1 MRVSNFTVP
10 VVINVF
16 AAEAGGVIAD
26 CDGDGID
33 LDGDTFIELT
43 LPNDQYTA
51 TWPDGSTGL
60 TWTIDEAL
68 QATDANGNLL
78 FDDNGDP
85 VWQYNGNDICVEIE
99 DPYGCGVTEHC
110 VFLFVGQAP
119 TINPDMNGVPADQLD
134 DIITMC
140 PEIPY
145 DFDLNAFQP
154 GPPYSDISWS
164 TVCDGEYIFFGNDE
178 SETLTSWQFPEDC
191 WGQVLTLQGS
201 LANPCA
207 PGGLQWELEV
217 EVDVCAITI
226 PNVFTPRNADTM
238 NPSFQILDLENYDN
252 VMVRIF
258 DRWGGLVYT
267 NDNYKNT
274 NAWYGDDSADGT
286 YWYTI
291 LLPNGLTHQGTVSI
305 FR

>member
-1 MRVSNFTVP
+1 M
-10 VVINVF
+10 
-16 AAEAGGVIAD
+16 
-26 CDGDGID
+26 
-33 LDGDTFIELT
+33 
-43 LPNDQYTA
+43 
-51 TWPDGSTGL
+51 
-60 TWTIDEAL
+60 
-68 QATDANGNLL
+68 
-78 FDDNGDP
+78 
-85 VWQYNGNDICVEIE
+85 
-99 DPYGCGVTEHC
+99 
-110 VFLFVGQAP
+110 FLFVGQAP
-119 TINPDMNGVPADQLD
+119 TINPDMNGVPSDQLD
-134 DIITMC
+134 DVITMC

-145 DFDLNAFQP
+145 EFDLNAFQP

-191 WGQVLTLQGS
+191 WGQILTLQGS

-207 PGGLQWELEV
+207 PGGLLWELEV
-217 EVDVCAITI
+217 EVDVCDITI

-238 NPSFQILDLENYDN
+238 NQSFYIQDLENYDN

-258 DRWGGLVYT
+258 DRWGNLVYT
-267 NDNYKNT
+267 NDNYQNT